1 MKNKG
6 QEGKVKGEVVM
17 DKVIHHDESPG
28 KRSFDLGMVWGGTF
42 DHQKLG
48 SFLLIAIPH
57 PAVLLIFVGR
67 PAQPNDHG
75 GDDI

>member
-28 KRSFDLGMVWGGTF
+28 KRSFNLGMVWPGPGGY
-42 DHQKLG
+42 
-48 SFLLIAIPH
+48 I
-57 PAVLLIFVGR
+57 
-67 PAQPNDHG
+67 
-75 GDDI
+75 